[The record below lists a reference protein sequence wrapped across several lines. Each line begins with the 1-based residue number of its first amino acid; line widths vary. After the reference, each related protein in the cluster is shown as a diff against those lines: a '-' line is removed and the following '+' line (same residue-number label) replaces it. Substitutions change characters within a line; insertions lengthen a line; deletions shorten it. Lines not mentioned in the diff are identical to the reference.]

1 MRFAFSWFA
10 SLVLLKAISASA
22 STITNSWLLFPS
34 IFIVVGAQISWACDM
49 VFFCPFCQVYECF
62 DAFCQECVI
71 AFQSCFHHFT
81 KHRFFRLSCSANE
94 GIDLLARFF
103 VNHQG
108 DKAAHNRTII
118 ARHCLCATASLCTCV
133 WR

>member
-34 IFIVVGAQISWACDM
+34 ICIVVGAQIPWACDM

-62 DAFCQECVI
+62 DAFCRECVI
-71 AFQSCFHHFT
+71 AFSSCFHHFT
-81 KHRFFRLSCSANE
+81 QHRFFRLSCSANE
-94 GIDLLARFF
+94 CIDLLACFF
-103 VNHQG
+103 VDRQG
-108 DKAAHNRTII
+108 DKAAHSNTII
-118 ARHCLCATASLCTCV
+118 ARHRLHATASLYT
-133 WR
+133 RAAR